1 MEWIQLAQDNTVAD
15 SCQYTY
21 IKKQRIYTD
30 YLSDQ
35 QLVNDCLVEFETN
48 TTWKILINSY
58 GMWRESVRW
67 KFTDVSKHRTARI
80 ITVE

>member
-48 TTWKILINSY
+48 TT
-58 GMWRESVRW
+58 
-67 KFTDVSKHRTARI
+67 
-80 ITVE
+80 

>member
-30 YLSDQ
+30 YLSHQ

-48 TTWKILINSY
+48 TT
-58 GMWRESVRW
+58 
-67 KFTDVSKHRTARI
+67 
-80 ITVE
+80 

>member
-30 YLSDQ
+30 YLSHQ

-48 TTWKILINSY
+48 TTWKILSVMGCDENPSGGNSPTF
-58 GMWRESVRW
+58 RSNVLP
-67 KFTDVSKHRTARI
+67 A
-80 ITVE
+80 